1 MVMGKIY
8 FWEWYK
14 CGIPIT
20 TNEVLKEYNRIK
32 IKTIRKNKY

>member
-1 MVMGKIY
+1 MVMRKIDLG
-8 FWEWYK
+8 EWYK

-32 IKTIRKNKY
+32 NDKKK